1 MWVFVK
7 WLGNVQRKVLCS
19 RTLCTHMSYGNRH
32 WEEQGRS
39 SGQWYVMLLLHSMS
53 SLARAQGQAECQVP
67 SSRKPDPARAEA
79 EAGKLEH
86 WMSTPSRVMAY
97 LELGGMF
104 QDKRSSVLTRD
115 TEKHVIRGV

>member
-1 MWVFVK
+1 
-7 WLGNVQRKVLCS
+7 
-19 RTLCTHMSYGNRH
+19 MSYGNRH

-39 SGQWYVMLLLHSMS
+39 SGQWAKLNAKFRARGNRILL
-53 SLARAQGQAECQVP
+53 E
-67 SSRKPDPARAEA
+67 AEA